1 MLGDDKVSRVA
12 TKGKSVLV
20 RDVSDEYHENDDG
33 STDDDSDGPPPGF
46 ERVRDFNDY
55 AMDVDTRKDIDDKMG
70 YDNDSD

>member
-20 RDVSDEYHENDDG
+20 RDVSDEYHENEDG
-33 STDDDSDGPPPGF
+33 STDDDNDGPPPGF
-46 ERVRDFNDY
+46 ERVRDFDDY
-55 AMDVDTRKDIDDKMG
+55 AMDVDTRKDIEDEIG